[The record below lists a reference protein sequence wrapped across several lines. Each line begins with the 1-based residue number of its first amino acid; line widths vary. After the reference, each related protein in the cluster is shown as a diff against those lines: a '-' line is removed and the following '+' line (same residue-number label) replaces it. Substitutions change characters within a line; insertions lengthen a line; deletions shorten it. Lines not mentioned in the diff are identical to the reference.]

1 MIDLTPLDVRNKRGD
16 FKKLLRGY
24 DPQEVDV
31 FLELVAERLE
41 ALVRENIQLRERSET
56 LQQQVSSQTGREK
69 AVQEAL
75 VTAQELRSEMR
86 TQAQRQADLILGE
99 AQAEARRQLAEAE
112 AEIRTRYRDA
122 ERRLEQAQ
130 DALVEMERR
139 RARFLK
145 SFRQLLEREMD
156 VVEVEEGRPPLEE
169 RPIEL
174 DLGGGRR
181 DEEEDAEGAGASPDD
196 LPDALPPLEATLD
209 ELAAGYRDEG
219 GALFADDPPA
229 PDARGGVDDLF
240 TPRVDPDQDDD
251 SRWG

>member
-16 FKKLLRGY
+16 FKKILRGY

-31 FLELVAERLE
+31 FLELAAERLE
-41 ALVRENIQLRERSET
+41 QLVRENIQLRERAET

-75 VTAQELRSEMR
+75 VTAQELRNEMK
-86 TQAQRQADLILGE
+86 TQAQRQADLIVSE

-112 AEIRTRYRDA
+112 ARIRTRFRDA
-122 ERRLEQAQ
+122 ERRLDQAQ
-130 DALVEMERR
+130 DALLELERR
-139 RARFLK
+139 RERFLK
-145 SFRQLLEREMD
+145 AFRQLLEREMD
-156 VVEVEEGRPPLEE
+156 VVQVEEGRAPLED

-174 DLGGGRR
+174 ELGGGRHAS
-181 DEEEDAEGAGASPDD
+181 EDGEGAPAVADE
-196 LPDALPPLEATLD
+196 LEELPPMEASLD

-219 GALFADDPPA
+219 GALFDESGE
-229 PDARGGVDDLF
+229 RDLF
-240 TPRVDPDQDDD
+240 SPGANETDED

>member
-16 FKKLLRGY
+16 FKKILRGY

-31 FLELVAERLE
+31 FLEMVAERLE
-41 ALVRENIQLRERSET
+41 ALVRENIQLRERSES
-56 LQQQVSSQTGREK
+56 LHQQVSSQTGREK

-75 VTAQELRSEMR
+75 VTAQELRNEMKSH
-86 TQAQRQADLILGE
+86 AQRQADLVLAE

-112 AEIRTRYRDA
+112 AEIRTRLRDA
-122 ERRLEQAQ
+122 ERRIAHAQ

-139 RARFLK
+139 RSRFLR

-174 DLGGGRR
+174 DLAGGKPPEAEPVDATVADAG
-181 DEEEDAEGAGASPDD
+181 DDGPEE
-196 LPDALPPLEATLD
+196 LPPMEATLD

-219 GALFADDPPA
+219 GALFGDSPGSGR
-229 PDARGGVDDLF
+229 ARGRDLF
-240 TPRVDPDQDDD
+240 TPLDETNRDDD
-251 SRWG
+251 PRVG